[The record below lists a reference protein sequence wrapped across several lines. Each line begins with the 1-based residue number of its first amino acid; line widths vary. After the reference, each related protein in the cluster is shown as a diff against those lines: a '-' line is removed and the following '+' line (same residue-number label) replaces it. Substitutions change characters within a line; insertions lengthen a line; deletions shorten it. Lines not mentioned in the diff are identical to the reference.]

1 MFEIAW
7 FWTNDLNGLE
17 CLSQAD
23 MLTSELYEPCPL
35 IWFDLHYLVP
45 SQLEDLRIFHEV
57 FGFAADLLDIVRLL
71 DLPVASVEWDGM
83 HLFFTYLF
91 RD

>member
-7 FWTNDLNGLE
+7 FWTKDPNGLE
-17 CLSQAD
+17 RQAD
-23 MLTSELYEPCPL
+23 MLTSGLYEPCPSK
-35 IWFDLHYLVP
+35 IWFDLHYLMP
-45 SQLEDLRIFHEV
+45 SDLEDLRIFHEV
-57 FGFAADLLDIVRLL
+57 FGFAADSLDIVRLL